1 MVIAAGLRTAS
12 PNWDADPG
20 TAHAVLR
27 PCAKD
32 PPLLVT
38 LAHAPGGNRNQRS
51 ISCNSS
57 GQPSASFP
65 RVIPLSPL
73 YLHQHL
79 GETTAS
85 GIKRVSG
92 PTCDRPFWLPS
103 SASVFAYQRL
113 ARSTRHPRQRQR
125 QRACSDQ
132 TPSRPVAI
140 KGSRRE
146 PIHLVSAFSFS
157 NTPFL
162 RHSQTSPSLE
172 PGRLE
177 LSVLR
182 TSPAS
187 LLLEGA

>member
-12 PNWDADPG
+12 PNWDSDPG
-20 TAHAVLR
+20 TAHTVLR

-32 PPLLVT
+32 PPVLVT
-38 LAHAPGGNRNQRS
+38 LAHAPVGNRNQRS
-51 ISCNSS
+51 ISCISS
-57 GQPSASFP
+57 GSPAHPSHCPLSSAS
-65 RVIPLSPL
+65 IK
-73 YLHQHL
+73 HL

-92 PTCDRPFWLPS
+92 PTCDRPFWLRS
-103 SASVFAYQRL
+103 SASVFRFRRL
-113 ARSTRHPRQRQR
+113 ALDSPFAPAPVCRH
-125 QRACSDQ
+125 Q
-132 TPSRPVAI
+132 TPSDPVAI
-140 KGSRRE
+140 KGSRRQ

-162 RHSQTSPSLE
+162 RHTQTSPSLE

-187 LLLEGA
+187 LLPKGA